1 MHIIY
6 FLLSIF
12 RLLDKE
18 HFETS
23 TSQPTLATSLISQT
37 TQTHLH
43 SPTSFVENEQDVN
56 NLSRQDR
63 RRRIQSLLINP
74 RRR

>member
-1 MHIIY
+1 MLIT
-6 FLLSIF
+6 FLLLFDF
-12 RLLDKE
+12 RLLDRE
-18 HFETS
+18 NFETS
-23 TSQPTLATSLISQT
+23 TSQPTLATSLNSET
-37 TQTHLH
+37 TQTQLH
-43 SPTSFVENEQDVN
+43 SPTSLVGNEQDVN